1 MKRYTNILLW
11 FTAIAVVVFVL
22 VIVSNKR
29 HNLSCSSINISFQNG
44 VENKTYI
51 DKKYINNL
59 IQSDTI
65 IGNPLDQTDI
75 YKLELKLKNDPYIEK
90 AEVYKEIDGTLNI
103 ELIQRIPLVRIIN
116 SYNIGYYIGEEGIL
130 MPISKKLSKRILVAN
145 GNITY
150 SPVFDSLTNIYSKK
164 FDQDRNISILRDIHK
179 FTNFINNDKFWK
191 AQIQQVYINDNR
203 EIELVPLVGNH
214 IIELG
219 GISMLEEKLN
229 KLKAMYK
236 KGFPSLGWNKYKT
249 ISLKYNRQVVCG
261 KSG

>member
-11 FTAIAVVVFVL
+11 FTAIVVVIFVL
-22 VIVSNKR
+22 VVVSNKN
-29 HNLSCSSINISFQNG
+29 HNLSCSSINISFKNG
-44 VENKTYI
+44 IKNKTYI

-65 IGNPLDQTDI
+65 VGKPLNNTDI
-75 YKLELKLKNDPYIEK
+75 FKIEVKLKNDPYIEN

-103 ELIQRIPLVRIIN
+103 DIMQRMPVVRIIN
-116 SYNIGYYIGEEGIL
+116 SYNIGYYIDKTGIL
-130 MPISKKLSKRILVAN
+130 MPISKRLIKRILVAN

-164 FDQDRNISILRDIHK
+164 LDKDLNVKVLRNIHK
-179 FTNFINNDKFWK
+179 FTNFINSDKFWK

-219 GISMLEEKLN
+219 EISMLEEKLN

-249 ISLKYNRQVVCG
+249 ISLKYNGQVVCS
-261 KSG
+261 KSE